1 MVMKMLSLDNLK
13 AKLNIQNNDD
23 DLVLGLFLDDAV
35 NLIML
40 YLEVKEFP
48 DELGFIAEDIAV
60 KKYRRMG
67 NEGVQSE
74 KIDVLTTTF
83 ASSKYLEE
91 YIPYLDL
98 YKKNTLKKDKKLR
111 LL

>member
-40 YLEVKEFP
+40 YLEVEDFP

-83 ASSKYLEE
+83 SSSKYLEE

>member
-40 YLEVKEFP
+40 YLETEDFP

-83 ASSKYLEE
+83 SSSRYLDE
-91 YIPYLDL
+91 YIPYLEL
-98 YKKNTLKKDKKLR
+98 YKKNTLKKNKKLR

>member
-40 YLEVKEFP
+40 YLEVEDFP

-83 ASSKYLEE
+83 SSSKYLEE
-91 YIPYLDL
+91 YISNNL
-98 YKKNTLKKDKKLR
+98 
-111 LL
+111 

>member
-1 MVMKMLSLDNLK
+1 MVMKMPSLDNLK

-83 ASSKYLEE
+83 SSSKYLEE
-91 YIPYLDL
+91 YMPYLDL

>member
-1 MVMKMLSLDNLK
+1 MVMKMLSIDNLK

-40 YLEVKEFP
+40 YLETEDFP

-83 ASSKYLEE
+83 SSSKYLEE

>member
-1 MVMKMLSLDNLK
+1 MVMKMPSLDNLK

-23 DLVLGLFLDDAV
+23 DLVLGLFLDDAI

-40 YLEVKEFP
+40 YLEVEDFP
-48 DELGFIAEDIAV
+48 EELGFIAEDIAV

-83 ASSKYLEE
+83 SSSKYLEE

>member
-1 MVMKMLSLDNLK
+1 MVMKMPSLDNLK

-83 ASSKYLEE
+83 SSSKYLEE

>member
-1 MVMKMLSLDNLK
+1 MVMKMLSIEKIK
-13 AKLNIQNNDD
+13 AKLNIQNKDD
-23 DLVLGLFLDDAV
+23 DLILSLLLDDAV

-40 YLEVKEFP
+40 YLEVNEFP
-48 DELGFIAEDIAV
+48 EELGFIAEDIAV

-98 YKKNTLKKDKKLR
+98 YKKNTLKKNKKLR

>member
-1 MVMKMLSLDNLK
+1 MVMKMPSLDNLK
-13 AKLNIQNNDD
+13 AKLNIQNDD
-23 DLVLGLFLDDAV
+23 NDLVLGLFLDDAV

-40 YLEVKEFP
+40 YLEVEVFP

-83 ASSKYLEE
+83 SSSKYLEE

>member
-1 MVMKMLSLDNLK
+1 MVMKMPSLDNLK
-13 AKLNIQNNDD
+13 AKLNIQNNDN

-40 YLEVKEFP
+40 YLEVEVFP

-83 ASSKYLEE
+83 SSSKYLEE

>member
-23 DLVLGLFLDDAV
+23 DLVLGLFSDDAV

-40 YLEVKEFP
+40 YLETEDFP

-83 ASSKYLEE
+83 SSSKYLEE

>member
-1 MVMKMLSLDNLK
+1 MVMKMPSLDNLK
-13 AKLNIQNNDD
+13 AKLNMQNDD
-23 DLVLGLFLDDAV
+23 NDLVLGLFLDDAV

-40 YLEVKEFP
+40 YLEVEVFP

-83 ASSKYLEE
+83 SSSKYLEE

>member
-40 YLEVKEFP
+40 YLETEDFP

-83 ASSKYLEE
+83 SSSKYLEE

>member
-1 MVMKMLSLDNLK
+1 MVMKMPSIENLK

-40 YLEVKEFP
+40 YLETEDFP

-83 ASSKYLEE
+83 SSSKYLEE

>member
-1 MVMKMLSLDNLK
+1 MVMKMLSVDNLK
-13 AKLNIQNNDD
+13 VKLNIQNDDD

-35 NLIML
+35 HLIML
-40 YLEVKEFP
+40 YLETKDFP
-48 DELGFIAEDIAV
+48 DELGFIAEDIAI

-83 ASSKYLEE
+83 SSSKYLEE